1 MLRLRPSPNVRVAPL
16 VAAPQAPCYLVKNRA
31 EFFKSLNTLGHA
43 WQIFPV
49 PYDFII
55 DSRPKVARLAAE
67 GSTTRDRGWHY
78 LRPRIDNFSS
88 MPGKECGME
97 TRFHGKKKD
106 LCADWCRGKTGE
118 TSFAEFAR
126 PEKKRWFPK
135 GRSGSLRICRIPVR
149 DSAPCFLPSVFAGV
163 SRARHR
169 LHAPRSQLT
178 KSRFCKIKLSRNYN
192 SS

>member
-1 MLRLRPSPNVRVAPL
+1 ML
-16 VAAPQAPCYLVKNRA
+16 APQQTCLKKGARQ
-31 EFFKSLNTLGHA
+31 ESHA
-43 WQIFPV
+43 WRIFPV
-49 PYDFII
+49 PYDLLSIRGRRSHY
-55 DSRPKVARLAAE
+55 SRPKVALLAAE
-67 GSTTRDRGWHY
+67 GSTTRGRGSHY

-88 MPGKECGME
+88 IPGKECGME
-97 TRFHGKKKD
+97 TCFHGKEKD

-135 GRSGSLRICRIPVR
+135 GRSGALRICRIPIR
-149 DSAPCFLPSVFAGV
+149 DSAPCFLPSVFAGA
-163 SRARHR
+163 SRACHR
-169 LHAPRSQLT
+169 LHALRLQLT